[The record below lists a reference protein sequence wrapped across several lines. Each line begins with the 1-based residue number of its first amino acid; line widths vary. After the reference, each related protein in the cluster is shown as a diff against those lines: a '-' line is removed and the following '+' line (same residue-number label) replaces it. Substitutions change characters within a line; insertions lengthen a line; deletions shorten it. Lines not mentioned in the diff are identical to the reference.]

1 MYKKKCLN
9 IRLSSLIT
17 HHNILAYMSY
27 ISKIFDKIRKIVVV
41 LANQISD
48 LNNIWDNF
56 SENKGNYSNIQ
67 ELKNKCKEIIKT
79 VDMIENEEEELISIN
94 PPNNLIGL
102 HTATINIYNPIFK
115 SFFEILNKLYLIIN
129 NPEDPRLE
137 KFFKNGKQC
146 VKLDSIIS
154 IDEESKIFSREL
166 KKATR
171 ELQKFNKA
179 KGKRCYIATV
189 VYKDVNAP
197 EVMKLRQW
205 RDDVLCNNVFGKLI
219 IEIYYFSGKYFAN
232 WINKVPFLKRII
244 KYFLDLFISK
254 LVK

>member
-1 MYKKKCLN
+1 
-9 IRLSSLIT
+9 
-17 HHNILAYMSY
+17 MSY
-27 ISKIFDKIRKIVVV
+27 ISKIFDKIRKIAVV

-115 SFFEILNKLYLIIN
+115 SFFEILNKSYLMIN

-166 KKATR
+166 KKFTR

-179 KGKRCYIATV
+179 KRKRCYVATV

-232 WINKVPFLKRII
+232 WINKFTVLKRII
-244 KYFLDLFISK
+244 KYFLDIFISK
-254 LVK
+254 LEK